1 MYEIYVTNLNIT
13 TNSDKLPTIENAVN
27 VTSGDPILIFSDFI
41 PSEDCKLAAGSLTMS
56 DNASGSLEITLSPY
70 NKAYS
75 ILKPLMSEVKVVRD
89 GQDIWYGRLL
99 TIEEDFWK
107 QKKCVFEGE
116 LSYLVDSLQTPQ
128 IYEMGEGDI
137 GYANFIRSFL
147 RNVLAKHNGAVE
159 SYKRFTLGSTPSDGE
174 LYDFLSNTGQIKIS
188 TNFENTLDVI
198 KQNLL
203 DSGLDIHVK
212 ISHTSTGEKILDFV
226 SGYTPNNAS
235 MQTINF
241 GENLLD
247 YTSNVDGSMY
257 YTAIYP
263 RGSRIER
270 EIDDKNAE
278 YIPTIDTEVKENV
291 KYYERVLD
299 YKDPEAE
306 HKNLDV
312 KDTYRYVSVSPSEN
326 DNPHLKGWYIRY
338 DYFRSSDVEGVIS
351 NQKTYYTRS
360 QETQYGYQII
370 ENLKAGE
377 KVKSGVDERGNP
389 KYTIKIINPYEKGWF
404 EKNKALNIDYKYDGA
419 GVFNTPYTYVQTQH
433 REVIWGTTYYKF
445 KSDKTKALY
454 NKYSGDFK
462 ASEFKDPKSKLLSET
477 YRNHLFRSTQGFYIP
492 KESETFVNG
501 KDSKYSDYK
510 DQIVEDNFYKTY
522 IKPYVKYS
530 TVKEVRAG
538 DYILTMRIKK
548 DDKDIYVFYAFGSE
562 VTSTMDNDFFEEAVP
577 TFYEYNNNNVPIEIN
592 PSRKGWYTIDRFNV
606 FSVAYASNDNMAEW
620 INPDGTFDP
629 HKLKGSYVKTSD
641 TTVTFNKPFFLRV
654 KEKVVAFTKVES
666 VKTTDNPYKLK
677 WYELLTDK
685 RINECVSL
693 IGAKSGT
700 YKGAKIYVDGQNGR
714 MYNLDGLNK
723 FGYIYNVIDFDG
735 ADKPTS
741 LLNKAAQYFKDFDYN
756 QMSFEVSV
764 LDLHYLNPNIK
775 SLELYEKIYCR
786 SEPHGLNVDPDKPVY
801 FPVTEVTIDLLVPE
815 NTKYTLNGFS
825 ARAITKSVSSSDK
838 HFNKFIDDT
847 KVFSESSV
855 LESARRHADDVIQK
869 SIEGSYAGFI
879 YNYDRNITVT
889 NPRTNK
895 PINVNT
901 AYPPIPV
908 DENNALLGN
917 RALGFRVANA
927 PTDDQATGKWEWFAG
942 GLGYYDRLRTDLPW
956 SSPKLAMTMDGHI
969 VCDLIDTGTLKLS
982 GSADDTSQAHLE
994 VYDAKGTQIGKWDR
1008 DGIHIGKGS
1017 ITLGKHYE
1025 TLKEVGKE
1033 NLSAPNFEV
1042 TSDGK
1047 VYAYGGIFTGTLVG
1061 EAVKVEN
1068 IDGEAAP
1075 LEVDTKGTHN
1085 GNTNGYHT
1093 GGSNG
1098 QHTGS
1103 TYDVTLGGLTTLSPD
1118 GKGIKG
1124 NNMPIDGVNIKNS
1137 EGAFNKINSDNIG
1150 GVFYGSVYIGQNK
1163 AWNKDQDA
1171 IDIGAGFNCVITE
1184 GGELRLGWHRNGDNS
1199 KYWNDWDEKNDPK
1212 NKQNGRY
1219 KGYWNFKVDEKGVLT
1234 ANEGVFRG
1242 TLEASEGFFKGSL
1255 RVGKNGKLKKLANAK
1270 DIISF
1275 NAASAGNSDDY
1286 PYAFYDP
1293 DIAKMDAEID
1303 ADVYDEFDELDVS
1316 KLKAM
1321 KSNKPVQDVDV
1332 QWAKDV
1338 LNNPGHA
1345 ANYNMYVDGKT
1356 GALYIGPPK
1365 KKSDGWKF
1373 QVSAKGAL
1381 KATDAD
1387 IKGKVRITKGSLVL
1401 KQKYTEGKGK
1411 NKKTHS
1417 RIVQIKNGRIQTQR
1431 TFIQLCKDLGNTAD
1445 AHLSLGWDY
1454 CMAHNGESS
1463 WKVESEYLVRVAK
1476 WYKGFIGE
1484 E

>member
-13 TNSDKLPTIENAVN
+13 TDSDKLPTIENAVK
-27 VTSGDPILIFSDFI
+27 VTSGDPILIFSDSI

-56 DNASGSLEITLSPY
+56 DNASGSLEVTLSPY

-147 RNVLAKHNGAVE
+147 RNILAKHNGAVE

-174 LYDFLSNTGQIKIS
+174 LYDFLSNTGQLKIS

-278 YIPTIDTEVKENV
+278 YIPTIDTEVKEDV

-312 KDTYRYVSVSPSEN
+312 KDTYRYVSVSPNEN

-338 DYFRSSDVEGVIS
+338 DYFRSSDVEGIIS

-360 QETQYGYQII
+360 QKTQYGYQII

-389 KYTIKIINPYEKGWF
+389 VYTIKTINPYEKGWF
-404 EKNKALNIDYKYDGA
+404 EKNRALNIDYKYGGA

-454 NKYSGDFK
+454 NKYAGDYK
-462 ASEFKDPKSKLLSET
+462 ASEFRDPKSKLLSET
-477 YRNHLFRSTQGFYIP
+477 YKNHLFRSTQGFYIP

-510 DQIVEDNFYKTY
+510 DQIIEDSFYKTY

-538 DYILTMRIKK
+538 DYILTMKIKK

-562 VTSTMDNDFFEEAVP
+562 VTLTMDGDFFEEAVP

-592 PSRKGWYTIDRFNV
+592 PRSKGWYTIDRFNV
-606 FSVAYASNDNMAEW
+606 MSVAYSSNDNMAKW
-620 INPDGTFDP
+620 INPDGTLNP
-629 HKLKGSYVKTSD
+629 HELKGSYVKTSD
-641 TTVTFNKPFFLRV
+641 TKVTFNKPFFLRV
-654 KEKVVAFTKVES
+654 KEKVIAFTKVNN

-735 ADKPTS
+735 ADKPTT

-786 SEPHGLNVDPDKPVY
+786 SEPHGLNVDPDKPIY

-838 HFNKFIDDT
+838 NFNKFIDDT

-855 LESARRHADDVIQK
+855 LESARRHADDLIQK

-889 NPRTNK
+889 NPRNGAK
-895 PINVNT
+895 VNVNE
-901 AYPPIPV
+901 AYPPILV
-908 DENNALLGN
+908 DENNASLGN

-942 GLGYYDRLRTDLPW
+942 GLGYYDRLNVKSPW

-969 VCDLIDTGTLKLS
+969 VCDLIDTGTLRLS
-982 GSADDTSQAHLE
+982 GSGSKDTSQAHLE
-994 VYDAKGTQIGKWDR
+994 VYDANGTKIGKWDK

-1025 TLKEVGKE
+1025 TLKSVAKDK
-1033 NLSAPNFEV
+1033 LSVPNFEV

-1047 VYAYGGIFTGTLVG
+1047 VYAYGGVFTGTLVG
-1061 EAVKVEN
+1061 EAVKVEDQN
-1068 IDGEAAP
+1068 GKKVP
-1075 LEVDTKGTHN
+1075 LPVDTTGKHT
-1085 GNTNGYHT
+1085 GNTE
-1093 GGSNG
+1093 G
-1098 QHTGS
+1098 QHKGS
-1103 TYDVTLGGLTTLSPD
+1103 TYDVTLDGLTKLSPK
-1118 GKGIKG
+1118 GKGIQG
-1124 NNMPIDGVNIKNS
+1124 NNMPIDGVTIKNS
-1137 EGAFNKINSDNIG
+1137 EGAFNKIKSDNIG

-1163 AWNKDQDA
+1163 AWDQKKDA

-1199 KYWNDWDEKNDPK
+1199 KYDSG
-1212 NKQNGRY
+1212 KQKGRY

-1242 TLEASEGFFKGSL
+1242 TLEANDGFFKGSL
-1255 RVGKNGKLKKLANAK
+1255 RVGKNSKIKKLANSTSFS
-1270 DIISF
+1270 SF
-1275 NAASAGNSDDY
+1275 NSISVGSSDY
-1286 PYAFYDP
+1286 SYAFYDP
-1293 DIAKMDAEID
+1293 DIEKMDAELD
-1303 ADVYDEFDELDVS
+1303 ADVDYDFDELDVS

-1321 KSNKPVQDVDV
+1321 KGDSSVKSEDVK
-1332 QWAKDV
+1332 WAKDV

-1345 ANYNMYVDGKT
+1345 ANYNLFVDAKT

-1373 QVSAKGAL
+1373 QVSGKGAL
-1381 KATDAD
+1381 KATKAN
-1387 IKGKVRITKGSLVL
+1387 IQGTVKITSGWLEL
-1401 KQKYTEGKGK
+1401 ITT
-1411 NKKTHS
+1411 NKKTRDYKPSKKDKKRFSGKSAVVISHS
-1417 RIVQIKNGRIQTQR
+1417 KIMLQ
-1431 TFIQLCKDLGNTAD
+1431 
-1445 AHLSLGWDY
+1445 S
-1454 CMAHNGESS
+1454 ESS
-1463 WKVESEYLVRVAK
+1463 IQFCRDITDPDKRSFGISVDKISWHDRDSNKHVEVDTKWLFQAAK
-1476 WYKGFIGE
+1476 DSKKAHDGNFTGW
-1484 E
+1484 